1 MICLW
6 AKRKSAAVAVH
17 GSGGWKSSSF
27 AEGLGVLEALG
38 VPDRVAVDMVLDCL
52 LGKEVVTVGYR

>member
-1 MICLW
+1 M
-6 AKRKSAAVAVH
+6 H

-38 VPDRVAVDMVLDCL
+38 VPDRVEVDMLVERLLDERL
-52 LGKEVVTVGYR
+52 VTVGYR